1 MFISGIDTATS
12 YSLRMLADSMHA
24 LQRSVARLSSGS
36 RIASIADD
44 PAGAAISI
52 TFDAEISRIGA
63 ARSNLSNATS
73 FVQTQDGYLEQIAE
87 ALDRMS
93 ELSVLAQDATKS
105 SSDRTTYNTEFGE
118 LEDFITAT
126 GSKAFNG
133 ISLFNGVALNVTEDS
148 DGNTFSVDGVNLG
161 HVDYTTLAG
170 LSTTTTSNASTAAT
184 AVVQALDQV
193 SSDRATV
200 GANLARLQHTAS
212 ALLSYQENMSGALS
226 LIKDVDIAFES
237 TYYAMQSLKVQTAT
251 AILAQST
258 TLSQSAL
265 RLLGVS

>member
-52 TFDAEISRIGA
+52 KFDAEISRIGA

-126 GSKAFNG
+126 GSKSFNG